1 MTGACRKPQGLCGF
15 SWKVVRRATF
25 VVDQDLLDFGKHAMV
40 SCGKQGEDK
49 IHNADVRA
57 DTDHKNRLYPV
68 AAGPLHHSIGSVGL
82 KGSDE
87 AVDAVLANQR
97 CLWFILQPLEF
108 RNQFLLAA
116 AAFVGHRIEKHG
128 SNVWLVNTGWNGG
141 SAQSGA
147 KRISIKDTR
156 AIITAILNGSIENS
170 QYQRDVVFGLQI
182 PETLDG
188 VDSNILKRFSDLI
201 TQAKKMQEKMKETQE
216 ALKKI
221 EVEGIS
227 GGNAIRVIMNGDGE
241 LKKISLDENLLK
253 ESKEIVEDLIVAAH
267 NDAKSKLKKK
277 TSEEIS
283 KVTGGVSLP
292 PGFKLPF

>member
-1 MTGACRKPQGLCGF
+1 M
-15 SWKVVRRATF
+15 S
-25 VVDQDLLDFGKHAMV
+25 DF
-40 SCGKQGEDK
+40 
-49 IHNADVRA
+49 
-57 DTDHKNRLYPV
+57 T
-68 AAGPLHHSIGSVGL
+68 
-82 KGSDE
+82 
-87 AVDAVLANQR
+87 
-97 CLWFILQPLEF
+97 
-108 RNQFLLAA
+108 
-116 AAFVGHRIEKHG
+116 
-128 SNVWLVNTGWNGG
+128 
-141 SAQSGA
+141 
-147 KRISIKDTR
+147 
-156 AIITAILNGSIENS
+156 
-170 QYQRDVVFGLQI
+170 
-182 PETLDG
+182 
-188 VDSNILKRFSDLI
+188 DLI
-201 TQAKKMQEKMKETQE
+201 TQAKKMQEKMKEAQE